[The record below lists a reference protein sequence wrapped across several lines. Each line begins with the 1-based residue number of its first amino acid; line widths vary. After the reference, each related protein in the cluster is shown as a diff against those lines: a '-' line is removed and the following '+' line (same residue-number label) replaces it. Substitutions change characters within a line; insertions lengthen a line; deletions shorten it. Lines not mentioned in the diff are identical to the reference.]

1 MVLRINFLVQHTTQI
16 IAILCYLKF
25 ENSNAITIKTYV
37 IMIVI
42 FVQDYCTRALTRS
55 IISFEI
61 INCTV
66 RDIFP
71 EEASRR
77 NNTLMEDYK

>member
-1 MVLRINFLVQHTTQI
+1 MN
-16 IAILCYLKF
+16 
-25 ENSNAITIKTYV
+25 
-37 IMIVI
+37 VI